1 MTKQDL
7 QIMVQVCDAA
17 MTKGGIIAADAM
29 LPVASA
35 RQNALSMIAQLSNDQ
50 QIVPEKKIEPDATAA
65 PSEAKRIE
73 ASTNEV
79 PSYAEPEAKE
89 PKAKA

>member
-7 QIMVQVCDAA
+7 QILAQVCEVA
-17 MTKGGIIAADAM
+17 MTKGGVIAADAM

-35 RQNALSMIAQLSNDQ
+35 RQNALNMIAQMPDGGQLVS
-50 QIVPEKKIEPDATAA
+50 EKKIEPDAAAA
-65 PSEAKRIE
+65 PS
-73 ASTNEV
+73 
-79 PSYAEPEAKE
+79 EAKE

>member
-1 MTKQDL
+1 MTKKDL
-7 QIMVQVCDAA
+7 QILVQVCDAA

-35 RQNALSMIAQLSNDQ
+35 RQNALNIISQLSDGQ
-50 QIVPEKKIEPDATAA
+50 QIVAEKKIEPEAEAA
-65 PSEAKRIE
+65 PSEA
-73 ASTNEV
+73 N
-79 PSYAEPEAKE
+79 E